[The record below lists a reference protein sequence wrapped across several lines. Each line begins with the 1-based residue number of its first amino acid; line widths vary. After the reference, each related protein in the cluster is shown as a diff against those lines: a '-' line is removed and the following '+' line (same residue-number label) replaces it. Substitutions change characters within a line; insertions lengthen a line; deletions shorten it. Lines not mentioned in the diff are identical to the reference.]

1 MRIAVF
7 LQLWWFGVP
16 MEEGRLKT
24 RCRFSDGL
32 MPFADIYRGFREWRV
47 LRLYPM
53 VFSFP

>member
-1 MRIAVF
+1 
-7 LQLWWFGVP
+7 

-24 RCRFSDGL
+24 RCWFSDGL

>member
-1 MRIAVF
+1 
-7 LQLWWFGVP
+7 

-24 RCRFSDGL
+24 RRRFSDGL
-32 MPFADIYRGFREWRV
+32 MPFADIFRGFHEWRV